1 VPAVRRVG
9 PSARPPPVLRGVV
22 TGDVPAIVTG
32 TNVDL
37 VHAATRLGYLR
48 EADRV
53 VDLTYGRGAWWRKGA
68 PPDLTKITPPTDFR
82 ATGLPPSSFDVVCF
96 DGPYRLNGTPDLG
109 DFDERYGINEVMS
122 WQEKHQLLRDGIDE
136 GLRLL
141 RGREG
146 RRRGGLLWV
155 KCQDQVCSGQ
165 VRWQTREFAAHAEGY
180 VHEAAGMTRRRARL
194 VDMFHLVRPVRPQPP
209 GRRQVHARRNYSSL
223 LILEKL

>member
-1 VPAVRRVG
+1 M
-9 PSARPPPVLRGVV
+9 
-22 TGDVPAIVTG
+22 TGDVPAIITG

-53 VDLTYGRGAWWRKGA
+53 VDLTYGRGAWWRRGA

-82 ATGLPPSSFDVVCF
+82 ATGLPSSSFDVVCF

-109 DFDERYGINEVMS
+109 DFDERYGITEVMS

-141 RGREG
+141 RGRAG
-146 RRRGGLLWV
+146 RARGGLLWV

-165 VRWQTREFAAHAEGY
+165 VRWQTRDFAAHAEQVRYEGDGVADWVGLSY
-180 VHEAAGMTRRRARL
+180 AEAAAQGLEVSRRARL
-194 VDMFHLVRPVRPQPP
+194 VDLLHLVRPVRPQPP